1 MVKPSSELEAVA
13 ADLLA
18 ARRDRR
24 PIPAI
29 RTRLTPGDIETA
41 YVLQGLVTAGMGR
54 AAGRKIGLTST
65 AAQAQLGV
73 GEPDV
78 GMLFA
83 AMAVEGC
90 TLPVDGFIAPFLE
103 GEIAIRVG
111 KDIDTNVDAAAL
123 AAAIDGVATA
133 FEVVDSA
140 ITGWDVGIVDVIADN
155 ACCAGFMTGP
165 WQAFTSGDA
174 LLRAR
179 MSLAREGVIQ
189 VFGGGDACPGGPL
202 AAFGWLAAKAIAMG
216 RPLRAGEV
224 VLAGSLAPM
233 VPLEAGRW
241 TLRVDGFAP
250 LRLRVA
256 TTNENDLE
264 TLA

>member
-24 PIPAI
+24 SIPPI
-29 RTRLTPGDIETA
+29 RSRLSPGDIEAA
-41 YVLQGLVTAGMGR
+41 YAVQDFVTAQASGT
-54 AAGRKIGLTST
+54 AGRKIGLTSP
-65 AAQAQLGV
+65 AAQARMGV
-73 GEPDV
+73 REPNV
-78 GMLFA
+78 GTLSP
-83 AMAVEGC
+83 AMAVEGR
-90 TLPVDGFIAPFLE
+90 TIPLDRFIAPFLE
-103 GEIAIRVG
+103 GEVAFRVG
-111 KDIDTNVDAAAL
+111 RDIDTDVGAAAL